1 MRYAFLI
8 LLIIKPFFISAQ
20 SLALDANFFSKGNDT
35 IQSSTQDST
44 LNEVVITAFRT
55 QTDIFKTP
63 DAISIITNKHTT
75 RLLARTTPELLFNQ
89 NGTFVQKTNHG
100 GGSPFLRGLTGNQ
113 TLLLVDGIRLNN
125 ATFRY
130 GPNQYF
136 NTIDPFSLQRVEI
149 LRGSGSVAYGSDA
162 QGGVIQVLTKTPS
175 FSTFPSKNTIN
186 GGILGKIMS
195 GGMEQTLHG
204 DLAFSG
210 EKVAILGGVSYRNFG
225 DLIGGDTTGR
235 QSPTGYKELD
245 FDVKSLFKINTKT
258 TLTLAHQN
266 VVQDNVPV
274 FHKVQLENFKI
285 NNFDPQRR
293 QLTYARLDKTFDN
306 SVLKKAYLI
315 ASYQATEE
323 GRNSQKNGSTVL
335 RIEND
340 KVRSTGVNLQTEM
353 TFSKDWT
360 AVNGV
365 EFYNDLV
372 NSSRVDF
379 DEKQNISTP
388 KRGLY
393 PDGSTMMSLAAY
405 TLHHLQ
411 KDDWHFT
418 VGGRFNT
425 YNIGVKEENLGET
438 TLKPSAFVW
447 NASIL
452 RGWQNVSLFAS
463 FNTAFRAPNIDDL
476 GTLGIVDFRYETP
489 NFNLNPEKSYNT
501 QVGFK
506 YKSNTL
512 KGEAYFYRNELRDI
526 IARIKVDTQKV
537 QGYPLYKKENV
548 EQGYIQGFETQ
559 WNWQITEGV
568 GFESGLTYT
577 FGENVTKAEPMRRIP
592 PLNGRFALNFDKKSW
607 SATAEI
613 MGATQ
618 QNRLAQGDKDD
629 NRIPKGGTP
638 AWWIMNVYGNY
649 SWQSLTLNIAF
660 QNLFNQDYRT
670 HGSGV
675 NGVGRSVSVALGWR
689 F

>member
-1 MRYAFLI
+1 
-8 LLIIKPFFISAQ
+8 
-20 SLALDANFFSKGNDT
+20 
-35 IQSSTQDST
+35 
-44 LNEVVITAFRT
+44 
-55 QTDIFKTP
+55 
-63 DAISIITNKHTT
+63 
-75 RLLARTTPELLFNQ
+75 
-89 NGTFVQKTNHG
+89 
-100 GGSPFLRGLTGNQ
+100 
-113 TLLLVDGIRLNN
+113 
-125 ATFRY
+125 
-130 GPNQYF
+130 
-136 NTIDPFSLQRVEI
+136 
-149 LRGSGSVAYGSDA
+149 
-162 QGGVIQVLTKTPS
+162 
-175 FSTFPSKNTIN
+175 
-186 GGILGKIMS
+186 
-195 GGMEQTLHG
+195 
-204 DLAFSG
+204 
-210 EKVAILGGVSYRNFG
+210 
-225 DLIGGDTTGR
+225 
-235 QSPTGYKELD
+235 
-245 FDVKSLFKINTKT
+245 
-258 TLTLAHQN
+258 
-266 VVQDNVPV
+266 VQDNVPV
-274 FHKVQLENFKI
+274 FHKIQLENFKI

-315 ASYQATEE
+315 VSHQATEE

-340 KVRSTGVNLQTEM
+340 KVRSTGINLQTEM
-353 TFSKDWT
+353 TFLKDWT

-411 KDDWHFT
+411 KDDWLFT
-418 VGGRFNT
+418 FGGRFNT
-425 YNIGVKEENLGET
+425 YNIGVKDENLGET

-548 EQGYIQGFETQ
+548 EKGYIQGFETQ
-559 WNWQITEGV
+559 WTYEILRGLSL
-568 GFESGLTYT
+568 ESGLTYT

-675 NGVGRSVSVALGWR
+675 NGVGRSVSMALGWR